1 MTHPWSERGQDRK
14 MSCPLG
20 PLFFDVTCTRAAIV
34 PELDSIET
42 RSKMPRS
49 QLILPVRRPASQ
61 SNAQSREDFMIHP
74 DIEMDNGAEPVA
86 RAGGEV
92 CGFVSSLGRAAG
104 EDQIMEER
112 LVSLVPGAQRY
123 INLRP
128 RRQDFVPRILNAL
141 TGR

>member
-1 MTHPWSERGQDRK
+1 

-20 PLFFDVTCTRAAIV
+20 RLFLDVTCTIAAIV

-49 QLILPVRRPASQ
+49 QLIFAAQTPASQ
-61 SNAQSREDFMIHP
+61 SNAQSREDFMIHL

-92 CGFVSSLGRAAG
+92 SEFVTSLGRGAG
-104 EDQIMEER
+104 EGQIMEER
-112 LVSLVPGAQRY
+112 LVSLVSGAQRY